1 MSVQTWTKSSV
12 LAAAAAA
19 GLSLM
24 APSAA
29 LADPSK
35 ANVTITM
42 TSPQGGQPGQS
53 SAGTT
58 FRVTARV
65 PVACWVRP
73 DAAVIAQPGGAGG
86 VVEACNNPGGFTVTA
101 NYRPLRTT
109 EKAQMVY
116 DEQSFDLSKSGAQVL
131 RRSSMATIKRVNY
144 RFGAVE
150 LDEPLV
156 LSLTI
161 QPI

>member
-1 MSVQTWTKSSV
+1 MSVQSWTKSIV
-12 LAAAAAA
+12 LAAAASA

-24 APSAA
+24 APSVA

-35 ANVTITM
+35 ANVTITV
-42 TSPQGGQPGQS
+42 TSPEGDAGQS
-53 SAGTT
+53 SAGNTY
-58 FRVTARV
+58 RVTARV

-73 DAAVIAQPGGAGG
+73 DTTLVAQSGGMGG
-86 VVEACNNPGGFTVTA
+86 VTEACNNPGGFTVTA
-101 NYRPLRTT
+101 SYRPLRAT

-116 DEQSFDLSKSGAQVL
+116 DSRPFDLSKSGEQVL

-144 RFGAVE
+144 RFGDVQ

>member
-1 MSVQTWTKSSV
+1 MYVQSWPKSIV
-12 LAAAAAA
+12 AAAAAA
-19 GLSLM
+19 GLSLT
-24 APSAA
+24 APSVA

-35 ANVTITM
+35 ADVTISL
-42 TSPQGGQPGQS
+42 TSSPGQPGQS
-53 SAGTT
+53 SAGNT

-73 DAAVIAQPGGAGG
+73 DTTLIAQPGGAGG
-86 VVEACNNPGGFTVTA
+86 VLEACNNPGGFTVTA
-101 NYRPLRTT
+101 NYRPLRAT

-116 DEQSFDLSKSGAQVL
+116 DDRPFDLAKSGAQVL

-144 RFGAVE
+144 RFGDVE